1 MRSVV
6 ACVHFYP
13 SHKIKR
19 RVCYCSKKWIRFDY
33 KRRPYNKS
41 ERRKEWGSLKI
52 YKFEIRVA
60 LCLLPQSNT
69 CESVLTWLA
78 FCCLSVLKICC
89 SMVANKKSCIQSY
102 TRKLNK
108 SEKNEG
114 EDEETQAHRHHLSM
128 IFEFYRLLEAASSCH
143 VQPKGN
149 SDFMQTHKAWE
160 KAFSPPA
167 HSAEC
172 IKSGPV
178 CSCRSTSPIL
188 HLLFI
193 FLKYRNCIDA
203 CIHVHRL
210 VATVI
215 AVNIV
220 IIVVVVVQNN
230 FTGHAQPT

>member
-1 MRSVV
+1 MWKCAYLAR
-6 ACVHFYP
+6 
-13 SHKIKR
+13 I
-19 RVCYCSKKWIRFDY
+19 
-33 KRRPYNKS
+33 
-41 ERRKEWGSLKI
+41 
-52 YKFEIRVA
+52 
-60 LCLLPQSNT
+60 LLPFGFKDLLFNGCKQKELHT
-69 CESVLTWLA
+69 KLHK
-78 FCCLSVLKICC
+78 KIEQ
-89 SMVANKKSCIQSY
+89 VG
-102 TRKLNK
+102 
-108 SEKNEG
+108 KNED
-114 EDEETQAHRHHLSM
+114 EDEETQALCHHLSM
-128 IFEFYRLLEAASSCH
+128 IFEFYRLLEAVSLCR

-149 SDFMQTHKAWE
+149 SNFMQTHKAWE

-172 IKSGPV
+172 IKSDPV